1 MRLGRDASRIAE
13 EVVQHLTG
21 LVGSRVELTIEIHAE
36 LPEGASDKLV
46 RDITENCRTLKF
58 RDFGFEEE

>member
-1 MRLGRDASRIAE
+1 MPEMTEMTEKRAENKVTVTLEIA
-13 EVVQHLTG
+13 
-21 LVGSRVELTIEIHAE
+21 AE

-58 RDFGFEEE
+58 TNQGFEEA